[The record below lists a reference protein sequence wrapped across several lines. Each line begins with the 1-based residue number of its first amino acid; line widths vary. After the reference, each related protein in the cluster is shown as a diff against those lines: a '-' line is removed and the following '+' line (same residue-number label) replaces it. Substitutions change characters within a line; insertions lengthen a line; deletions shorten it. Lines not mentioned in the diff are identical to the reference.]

1 MSLRHLRNHLKN
13 LRGDLDLTTGNLFA
27 KIILFAV
34 PVILTS
40 LVQLLY
46 TSADLLVV
54 EYFGGGNYSMAAV
67 GDNGSLINLIV
78 NTFVGVSVGAN
89 VIMGI
94 HKGQNDKEAAT
105 KTVSSSLIIAFCL
118 GLLVAIIGFFGA
130 DTFLGWMNTPDG
142 IRALAATY
150 LRIYFLG
157 VPFMMLFNFGA
168 ALLRAV
174 GDSRRPLYALLLCG
188 LLNVGLNFLFVV
200 GFGMAGNGLD
210 VAAVA
215 ITTVISEFFEAAL
228 VLRFLADRKNAFVSW
243 RKKDLRPDLEESRKI
258 LKEGLPA
265 GAEVFVFSISNVV
278 IQGAAN
284 TLGASVVAG
293 NTASDTVEGYLYCVL
308 EAFAVAI
315 ASIVAQN
322 YGANKKE
329 NLKKSLAYSLI
340 IIAALGVVLGLLAA
354 LFREQLVGLFV
365 QPSADPSFD
374 YAAMEA
380 GTSRLLLM
388 GTLAFLCSMM
398 DCLAGFLRGIKQAAT
413 PTLVTIICA
422 LLSRLV
428 YVYVFFYRFEALQNI
443 PALYAAYPASW
454 LLACLA
460 YAVLIPIYYRKA
472 SREID
477 SRLMPE
483 GEGARA

>member
-150 LRIYFLG
+150 LRIYF
-157 VPFMMLFNFGA
+157 FG
-168 ALLRAV
+168 
-174 GDSRRPLYALLLCG
+174 RPLY
-188 LLNVGLNFLFVV
+188 
-200 GFGMAGNGLD
+200 D
-210 VAAVA
+210 
-215 ITTVISEFFEAAL
+215 
-228 VLRFLADRKNAFVSW
+228 AFQFW
-243 RKKDLRPDLEESRKI
+243 R
-258 LKEGLPA
+258 
-265 GAEVFVFSISNVV
+265 
-278 IQGAAN
+278 
-284 TLGASVVAG
+284 
-293 NTASDTVEGYLYCVL
+293 
-308 EAFAVAI
+308 
-315 ASIVAQN
+315 
-322 YGANKKE
+322 
-329 NLKKSLAYSLI
+329 SLAS
-340 IIAALGVVLGLLAA
+340 GG
-354 LFREQLVGLFV
+354 RG
-365 QPSADPSFD
+365 QPA
-374 YAAMEA
+374 
-380 GTSRLLLM
+380 
-388 GTLAFLCSMM
+388 
-398 DCLAGFLRGIKQAAT
+398 
-413 PTLVTIICA
+413 
-422 LLSRLV
+422 
-428 YVYVFFYRFEALQNI
+428 
-443 PALYAAYPASW
+443 PALCLIALRASQRGAQFP
-454 LLACLA
+454 L
-460 YAVLIPIYYRKA
+460 R
-472 SREID
+472 R
-477 SRLMPE
+477 RFRHG
-483 GEGARA
+483 GEWA